1 MWRRRSGCSLVVH
14 DPHERFVKR
23 PAPFRTAA
31 VKAHRCS
38 QRPELQ
44 VDLADNLTTRNSLAT
59 RLRHVIAP
67 TGNTGD
73 AVFRLL
79 LLSAALLMVAVVLA
93 MIFALASRSMLSI
106 RHFGFSFITNTDW
119 NPVKNQFGALP
130 FIYGTIVSSFIAILI
145 SVPLSLGI
153 AIFLVEQAPE
163 FLSRPL
169 TFLVELLAAI
179 PSVVYGL
186 WGIFVLAP
194 FLRNYV
200 EPPLQNAFGWLPLF
214 QGPITGIGLLTG
226 GVILA
231 IMVTPIISAVVRD
244 VLAAVPSSQ
253 REAALALGATK
264 WETTRV
270 VLVNGAPGIAGAV
283 ILGLGRAIG
292 ETMAV
297 TMVIGNRAQISA
309 SLFHPSYTIASVI
322 ANEFTE
328 ATQDLYLSS
337 LIELG
342 LILFLVTFLV
352 NAFARILVWNV
363 TRNNGGVAAA

>member
-1 MWRRRSGCSLVVH
+1 MN
-14 DPHERFVKR
+14 ER
-23 PAPFRTAA
+23 AGG
-31 VKAHRCS
+31 
-38 QRPELQ
+38 QRPPLNEK
-44 VDLADNLTTRNSLAT
+44 
-59 RLRHVIAP
+59 LRRALSP

-73 AVFRLL
+73 AIFR
-79 LLSAALLMVAVVLA
+79 AAMFAVALLMVLIVMA
-93 MIFALASRSMLSI
+93 MILALASHSRLSI
-106 RHFGFSFITNTDW
+106 RQFGFGFLTNREW
-119 NPVKNQFGALP
+119 NPIKDQFGALA
-130 FIYGTIVSSFIAILI
+130 FIYGTIVSSLIALVI

-153 AIFLVEQAPE
+153 AIFLVEQAPHY
-163 FLSRPL
+163 LSRPI

-179 PSVVYGL
+179 PSVVYGV

-194 FLRNYV
+194 FLRV
-200 EPPLQNAFGWLPLF
+200 HVDPQLARWFGWLPLF

-226 GVILA
+226 GIILA

-244 VLAAVPSSQ
+244 VLSAVPNTQ

-264 WETTRV
+264 WETTLV

-297 TMVIGNRAQISA
+297 TMVIGNRPEISL
-309 SLFHPSYTIASVI
+309 SLFQPSYTLASVI

-328 ATQDLYLSS
+328 ATADIYLSS

-342 LILFLVTFLV
+342 LILFFVTFVV
-352 NAFARILVWNV
+352 NAIARLLVWRV
-363 TRNNGGVAAA
+363 TRKTAGVGMAA

>member
-1 MWRRRSGCSLVVH
+1 MFEGPPPSPHPNRLPKGEGVDKLKFVRHLRRVLS
-14 DPHERFVKR
+14 
-23 PAPFRTAA
+23 
-31 VKAHRCS
+31 
-38 QRPELQ
+38 
-44 VDLADNLTTRNSLAT
+44 
-59 RLRHVIAP
+59 P

-73 AVFRLL
+73 AIFR
-79 LLSAALLMVAVVLA
+79 AAMFAVALLMVLIVVA
-93 MIFALASRSMLSI
+93 MILALASHSRLSI
-106 RHFGFSFITNTDW
+106 RQFGFGFLTNREW
-119 NPVKNQFGALP
+119 NPIKDQFGALA
-130 FIYGTIVSSFIAILI
+130 FIYGTIVSSLIALVI

-153 AIFLVEQAPE
+153 AIFLVEQAPHY
-163 FLSRPL
+163 LSRPI

-179 PSVVYGL
+179 PSVVYGV

-194 FLRNYV
+194 FLRV
-200 EPPLQNAFGWLPLF
+200 HVDPQLARWFGWLPLF

-226 GVILA
+226 GIILA

-244 VLAAVPSSQ
+244 VLSAVPNTQ

-264 WETTRV
+264 WETTLV

-297 TMVIGNRAQISA
+297 TMVIGNRPEISL
-309 SLFHPSYTIASVI
+309 SLFQPSYTLASVI

-328 ATQDLYLSS
+328 ATADIYLSS

-342 LILFLVTFLV
+342 LILFFVTFVV
-352 NAFARILVWNV
+352 NAIARLLVWRV
-363 TRNNGGVAAA
+363 TRKTAGVGMAA